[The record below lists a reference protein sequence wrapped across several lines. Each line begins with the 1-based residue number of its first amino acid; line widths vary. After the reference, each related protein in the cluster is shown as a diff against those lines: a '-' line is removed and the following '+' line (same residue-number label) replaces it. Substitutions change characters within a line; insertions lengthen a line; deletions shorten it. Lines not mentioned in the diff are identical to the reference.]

1 MIFGHKKSARRR
13 FLLHPVRSVFF
24 AADAATETLLET
36 VDTTTGIHNFLL
48 ASIERVALGTYVQ
61 LQIMGVGRASLE
73 RVTAGTG
80 GGNLFVLGV
89 DTFFHGEPR

>member
-1 MIFGHKKSARRR
+1 MPGAPKKSARRR

-48 ASIERVALGTYVQ
+48 ASIERVALGN
-61 LQIMGVGRASLE
+61 IRPA
-73 RVTAGTG
+73 A
-80 GGNLFVLGV
+80 
-89 DTFFHGEPR
+89 DHGCR